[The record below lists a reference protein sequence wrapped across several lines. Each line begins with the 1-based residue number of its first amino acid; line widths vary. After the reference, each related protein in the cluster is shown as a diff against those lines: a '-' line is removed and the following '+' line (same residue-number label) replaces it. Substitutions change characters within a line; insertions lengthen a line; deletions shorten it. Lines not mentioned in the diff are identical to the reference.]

1 MGALM
6 YKQRFQPINKS
17 STPDRNAAHIHY
29 IATRPG
35 VIYNKNNTHGLFGQ
49 LTGYGITEFYHW
61 QQVADLVREQS
72 QAGRNIYRSII
83 SYTPEAAEKIDLNL
97 RDNRTWQQLIRQQAK
112 ILARENNIQFKNL
125 QWTAAVH
132 AEADHPHCHIVF
144 WDKEQ
149 DIAVNHI
156 DPEKVN
162 AIRRSLIRYTF
173 ADELQ
178 EYFAEKNEAA
188 TIIGAMA
195 DHAIRGIGLSDQ
207 QLAAWERT
215 VYPAKRPPIPAPQG
229 DGKGQKRVWKSPA
242 TKRTPASDQEQFT
255 ASGSEPVNE
264 SGKKTECSTFQPPK
278 ASRKTQAL
286 IAAEIRSLLPTL
298 PKFGALKYMYLP
310 EEIKAV
316 VDATTKNI
324 LALLP
329 ALQGQIDRYV
339 KSVVDLE
346 AKYEA
351 RPEKMKPFEGES
363 QVDYSKRVN
372 ARKDYFAEVERTARA
387 DAELRVKNAIL
398 KTAKDI
404 LINENETGQQMR
416 SMKYAVNTLIT
427 ELFTFFSN
435 ASQENENSV
444 NSPQWLPRSR
454 EMTTAAM
461 RDWVATH
468 ERDGH
473 ELD

>member
-1 MGALM
+1 MAA
-6 YKQRFQPINKS
+6 
-17 STPDRNAAHIHY
+17 ST
-29 IATRPG
+29 
-35 VIYNKNNTHGLFGQ
+35 
-49 LTGYGITEFYHW
+49 
-61 QQVADLVREQS
+61 
-72 QAGRNIYRSII
+72 
-83 SYTPEAAEKIDLNL
+83 
-97 RDNRTWQQLIRQQAK
+97 
-112 ILARENNIQFKNL
+112 
-125 QWTAAVH
+125 
-132 AEADHPHCHIVF
+132 
-144 WDKEQ
+144 
-149 DIAVNHI
+149 
-156 DPEKVN
+156 
-162 AIRRSLIRYTF
+162 TF
-173 ADELQ
+173 
-178 EYFAEKNEAA
+178 
-188 TIIGAMA
+188 
-195 DHAIRGIGLSDQ
+195 
-207 QLAAWERT
+207 
-215 VYPAKRPPIPAPQG
+215 
-229 DGKGQKRVWKSPA
+229 
-242 TKRTPASDQEQFT
+242 
-255 ASGSEPVNE
+255 
-264 SGKKTECSTFQPPK
+264 
-278 ASRKTQAL
+278 
-286 IAAEIRSLLPTL
+286 TL
-298 PKFGALKYMYLP
+298 MYLP